1 MKSDLLGFFFMLIN
15 VLLAFEYVFFLNLID
30 AYLFRTRRRS
40 ICFPI
45 ALIVVFALFS
55 LLPGN
60 ACKMKFVISL
70 IPLIIVSLVVGLSYV
85 LHTGFRK
92 YCDYKTIRCDSEKIF
107 SEKKVMII
115 VPHEDDDMCLVGGMV
130 EKYIE
135 NGSEIF
141 TVFVTN
147 GDYDDIG
154 ETRINEAI
162 ACWKYLGVPEQ
173 NIIFLGYGDRWST
186 EAPHIYNAAADEV
199 VKSAVGRTE
208 TYGTDSHPAYH
219 NGTSYTFNHCSHDL
233 KQLILEKRP
242 DVLFICDYD
251 SHPDHKAVS
260 LFSEYVLGK
269 ILQASSDYQPIVYKG
284 YAYSTAWFAIDDYRS
299 LNLKSTLMPKE
310 AEFEPMVYD
319 WNDRVRLPV
328 DGNSLSRS
336 LISTKTYKA
345 LAFYHSQ
352 DARFRAGRIINSDK
366 VFWQRRTDSL
376 LYNSNI
382 MVSSGDGSFLT
393 DFKILENADVNFRQH
408 YPYDGIWI
416 PDKNDEEKTIHIILE
431 KETDIAVIYLYDHPS
446 PDENITNIRI
456 MFSDGS
462 GMDTGKL
469 NTNGSATKIT
479 VNKKKITYFDIKI
492 ISFEGDNPG
501 LSEVEAFREREQY
514 DDTFLKIMDNEGNF
528 VYDYFAEH
536 DTTGFMV
543 YSNNPLPNLTDSRY
557 AVVCNNDN
565 CSCTIQNNQMVVTC
579 PKGESCTV
587 ELLELSSGLSDKINV
602 TNPGALGKAAIK
614 LIQKI
619 ESDYLY
625 FAAKENYRHLFW
637 YRFFFRG
644 SSVRGFIKRNIRVRI

>member
-1 MKSDLLGFFFMLIN
+1 MHFDEQTAFLL
-15 VLLAFEYVFFLNLID
+15 
-30 AYLFRTRRRS
+30 
-40 ICFPI
+40 
-45 ALIVVFALFS
+45 
-55 LLPGN
+55 
-60 ACKMKFVISL
+60 
-70 IPLIIVSLVVGLSYV
+70 
-85 LHTGFRK
+85 
-92 YCDYKTIRCDSEKIF
+92 
-107 SEKKVMII
+107 
-115 VPHEDDDMCLVGGMV
+115 
-130 EKYIE
+130 
-135 NGSEIF
+135 
-141 TVFVTN
+141 
-147 GDYDDIG
+147 
-154 ETRINEAI
+154 
-162 ACWKYLGVPEQ
+162 
-173 NIIFLGYGDRWST
+173 
-186 EAPHIYNAAADEV
+186 IY
-199 VKSAVGRTE
+199 S
-208 TYGTDSHPAYH
+208 
-219 NGTSYTFNHCSHDL
+219 
-233 KQLILEKRP
+233 
-242 DVLFICDYD
+242 
-251 SHPDHKAVS
+251 
-260 LFSEYVLGK
+260 
-269 ILQASSDYQPIVYKG
+269 
-284 YAYSTAWFAIDDYRS
+284 
-299 LNLKSTLMPKE
+299 
-310 AEFEPMVYD
+310 
-319 WNDRVRLPV
+319 
-328 DGNSLSRS
+328 
-336 LISTKTYKA
+336 
-345 LAFYHSQ
+345 
-352 DARFRAGRIINSDK
+352 
-366 VFWQRRTDSL
+366 
-376 LYNSNI
+376 
-382 MVSSGDGSFLT
+382 
-393 DFKILENADVNFRQH
+393 
-408 YPYDGIWI
+408 
-416 PDKNDEEKTIHIILE
+416 HIILE

-587 ELLELSSGLSDKINV
+587 ELLELSSDLSDKINV